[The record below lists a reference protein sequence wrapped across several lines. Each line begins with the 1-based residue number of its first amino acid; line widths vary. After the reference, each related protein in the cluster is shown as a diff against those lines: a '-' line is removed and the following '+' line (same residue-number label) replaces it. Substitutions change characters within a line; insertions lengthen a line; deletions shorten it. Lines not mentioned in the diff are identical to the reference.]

1 MLMDEA
7 KRFQQT
13 QEIKKAE
20 QDRKFQSFI
29 DESPYF
35 PDDNPNFKIAPE
47 PEWY

>member
-1 MLMDEA
+1 MDEA